1 MPEESTPDLTAA
13 MDRAV
18 LALTAAATAVAAL
31 PEGADRTQPLR
42 ALATLLVGS
51 PDTLRQQALRLCP
64 ALATAE
70 PIPDAHLQPAEL
82 AIVSRLEASSIEAID
97 RTLLASA
104 TPRWQP
110 ARRVVGDALIT
121 LNDQFP
127 GLPLGFYMQRVAA
140 LVHGGV
146 LAARGDLAF
155 MRLCELRLADLPH
168 GVAHGFALAPRG

>member
-1 MPEESTPDLTAA
+1 M
-13 MDRAV
+13 
-18 LALTAAATAVAAL
+18 
-31 PEGADRTQPLR
+31 R

-51 PDTLRQQALRLCP
+51 ADTLRQQAFRICP
-64 ALATAE
+64 ALETAE
-70 PIPDAHLQPAEL
+70 PIPDAHLHPSEL
-82 AIVSRLEASSIEAID
+82 EIVARLEASDVEIID

-127 GLPLGFYMQRVAA
+127 GVPLGFYSQRVAA
-140 LVHGGV
+140 LVHGGE

-155 MRLCELRLADLPH
+155 MCLCELRLADLSQDLRN
-168 GVAHGFALAPRG
+168 GAGLDPRG